1 MAFQREAL
9 TLQLV
14 DFDSYIHCNFVSIYR
29 ECNDH
34 WYKVEYNFL
43 KKKNSVLIQ
52 IDVKV
57 DINLTKSPLL
67 CTEI

>member
-14 DFDSYIHCNFVSIYR
+14 DFDSYIHCNFMSIYR

-34 WYKVEYNFL
+34 LYKVEYNFF